1 MALVAGSVQTLVD
14 ALARP
19 GPAPAASASGRA
31 GPPGP
36 IFDSDDYG
44 TKVFVGVVADKVRR
58 RRAGP

>member
-1 MALVAGSVQTLVD
+1 MVAGSVQTLID
-14 ALARP
+14 ALARS
-19 GPAPAASASGRA
+19 GTAPDRA

-36 IFDSDDYG
+36 IFDSEDYG